1 MFAGN
6 GISPHAQGTPQVAE
20 NPDFRNLRD
29 TAVEGGRA
37 LRMIAAPQHPQPA
50 FLDL

>member
-1 MFAGN
+1 M
-6 GISPHAQGTPQVAE
+6 GIISGPAVSE
-20 NPDFRNLRD
+20 NPHFRNLRD

-37 LRMIAAPQHPQPA
+37 LRMIAAHQHPQPA